1 MDLNRF
7 ELFKNETDSMINS
20 LFKNLSSGEIKKNSH
35 KLNQIYIQVNS
46 YLDTIEENKKNILN
60 FIKFKDICSFNEKN
74 SDFDLKTLGSFDKK
88 TNYTDSKN
96 EIYFS
101 SKLILKSFYNPI
113 IALSHL
119 ANCIWFLFN
128 HK

>member
-20 LFKNLSSGEIKKNSH
+20 LFKNLSSGEIKTNSH

-60 FIKFKDICSFNEKN
+60 FIKFKDICSF
-74 SDFDLKTLGSFDKK
+74 TLGSFDKI

-101 SKLILKSFYNPI
+101 SNLILKSFYNPI
-113 IALSHL
+113 IAFSHL